1 VVNPGRTLTPNWHI
15 DCICYRLEG
24 LTANEAAN
32 RLVINLPPRT
42 LKSHLISIC
51 LPAWLLGRNPGAR
64 ICASYAV
71 ASEQGGTDGRG
82 TDELK
87 PRKPVHTGKL

>member
-1 VVNPGRTLTPNWHI
+1 MPNADIGVVNPGRALTPNWHI

-64 ICASYAV
+64 ICASYACRATNKV
-71 ASEQGGTDGRG
+71 RIERQSG
-82 TDELK
+82 
-87 PRKPVHTGKL
+87 